1 MIVGLT
7 GGIGS
12 GKTSV
17 ANIFRTLGISI
28 IDTDEIAH
36 ELTQKHGIA
45 LPLIKEVFGQ
55 EYITAAGSLD
65 RAKMRG
71 LVFNDFSMRKKL
83 EEILHPLI
91 YSEVERLLPLIA
103 SVYGILVVPLLLEA
117 NDFIKM
123 VDRVLVVDCPENL
136 QISRIIQR
144 SHLNEEDVYAIVK
157 AQISRKERLKY
168 ADNVICNDHDFP
180 YLVDQVEKLHQE
192 FISLVRKK

>member
-17 ANIFRTLGISI
+17 ANIFRTFGISI

-55 EYITAAGSLD
+55 EYITTAGSLD
-65 RAKMRG
+65 RAKMRS
-71 LVFNDFSMRKKL
+71 LVFNDFSMKKKL

-91 YSEVERLLPLIA
+91 YSEVERLLPSIT
-103 SVYGILVVPLLLEA
+103 SVYGIVVVPLLLEA

-136 QISRIIQR
+136 QISRTIQR
-144 SHLNEEDVYAIVK
+144 SQLNEEDVYAIVK
-157 AQISRKERLKY
+157 AQISRKERLEY
-168 ADNVICNDHDFP
+168 ADNVIRNDHDFP

-192 FISLVRKK
+192 FINQVRKK